1 MTKRNLLTSSKNQ
14 EFNHN
19 VICGIDEAG
28 RGPVLGPMVICGV
41 CFFESELKLLV
52 DIGVKDSKKLSPK
65 KRTDLAKIIK
75 NKCKNYKTI
84 VVTAQEIDAREKK
97 RITLNRLEEI
107 KMAEIIEAL
116 KPNIIYIDAAD
127 VNEARFGKSIQKLLK
142 YSPIKIISKHKADD
156 LFPIV
161 SASSIIAKDMRDS
174 IIEDLKKNYG
184 DFGSGYP
191 SDMRSI
197 EFLREW
203 IKEKKKAPLI
213 ARKSWETTKKI
224 IREEI
229 SNTKITDFIK

>member
-14 EFNHN
+14 EFNHD

-41 CFFESELKLLV
+41 CFFEAELKLLV

-65 KRTDLAKIIK
+65 KRTELAKIIK

-116 KPNIIYIDAAD
+116 KPDIIYIDAAD
-127 VNEARFGKSIQKLLK
+127 VNETRFGKSIQKLLK

-156 LFPIV
+156 LYPIV

-191 SDMRSI
+191 SDTRTT

-203 IKEKKKAPLI
+203 IKEKKKAPPF

>member
-127 VNEARFGKSIQKLLK
+127 VNEARFGKSIQNFLNIRQLK
-142 YSPIKIISKHKADD
+142 
-156 LFPIV
+156 
-161 SASSIIAKDMRDS
+161 
-174 IIEDLKKNYG
+174 
-184 DFGSGYP
+184 
-191 SDMRSI
+191 
-197 EFLREW
+197 
-203 IKEKKKAPLI
+203 
-213 ARKSWETTKKI
+213 
-224 IREEI
+224 
-229 SNTKITDFIK
+229 